1 MRSPERLGGCWTG
14 ESYLT
19 IIQSFY
25 DLNSNIIFLGIL
37 TRECDIC
44 CAGFLLLVAIVLD
57 YAFSDISDTERI
69 QAAKDTLVSQ
79 DVLIDI
85 FDRVENFFRRLETY
99 TEMPTT
105 EAIKDIVVKTMVEVL
120 GIYAIVTKEMK
131 QGRANELIH
140 DNALRI
146 ADINSEKYLNKLIR
160 RRDIESLGHLD
171 TCVSRLFEK
180 IKVLFP
186 ANTIGPSAINARRSH
201 KGGHG
206 RGGKHF
212 PRAHLH
218 VLAFGN
224 FPRSKSL

>member
-69 QAAKDTLVSQ
+69 QAAKDSDTLVSQ
-79 DVLIDI
+79 DVLTDI
-85 FDRVENFFRRLETY
+85 FHCIENFFRRLETY

-160 RRDIESLGHLD
+160 RRDI
-171 TCVSRLFEK
+171 
-180 IKVLFP
+180 
-186 ANTIGPSAINARRSH
+186 GPS
-201 KGGHG
+201 GYLC
-206 RGGKHF
+206 F
-212 PRAHLH
+212 T
-218 VLAFGN
+218 VV
-224 FPRSKSL
+224 